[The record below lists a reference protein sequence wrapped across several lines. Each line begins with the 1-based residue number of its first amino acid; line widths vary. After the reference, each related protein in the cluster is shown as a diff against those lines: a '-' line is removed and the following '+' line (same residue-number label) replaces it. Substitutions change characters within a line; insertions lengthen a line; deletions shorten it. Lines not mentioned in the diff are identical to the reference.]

1 MLGSR
6 LLTEKQRW
14 LKTVMV
20 RAMLVFAI
28 VAVACFIGGMWAATR
43 WMPALAGGP
52 VGTLAYFV
60 VCGLAGAVVAV
71 LGIHV
76 WQIGHIAKIKE
87 GPKYLH
93 EEGIIGYVD
102 SLMWEVGTLAGV
114 ALIAYL
120 LAPKAPASD
129 PKPIHDP

>member
-28 VAVACFIGGMWAATR
+28 VAVACFIGGMWAATT
-43 WMPALAGGP
+43 WMPALAEGP

-93 EEGIIGYVD
+93 EEGI
-102 SLMWEVGTLAGV
+102 GTLAGV

-120 LAPKAPASD
+120 LAPKAPPSD

>member
-1 MLGSR
+1 
-6 LLTEKQRW
+6 
-14 LKTVMV
+14 MV
-20 RAMLVFAI
+20 RCVLVFAI
-28 VAVACFIGGMWAATR
+28 VAVVCFIGGMWAART
-43 WMPALAGGP
+43 WLPALAEGP
-52 VGTLAYFV
+52 VGTFAYFV

-76 WQIGHIAKIKE
+76 WQIGHLAKITE

-102 SLMWEVGTLAGV
+102 SLMWEVGSLGGL

-120 LAPKAPASD
+120 LAPKVPPSD
-129 PKPIHDP
+129 SN